1 MNVASKPRDDRK
13 VKLIKRFYT
22 DVTVEGADP
31 DLYAVHLDGRSVKTP
46 GKSDLHLKTL
56 GLAKA
61 VAVEWRAQ
69 EDKIDPNTMP
79 LTQIACTAID
89 RIAENREEIQGLIA
103 KYAETD
109 LVCYHAAAPSDL
121 VEMQSAHWQPLLDWL
136 SNDLGIGLNSTQGI
150 LPQPQDSTA
159 LAEIL
164 RRVQGFDDHELSA
177 VSVVTQATGS
187 VIIALAL
194 AYGEIDGETAVQAS
208 QVDETHQSQ
217 LWGLDHEAEL
227 RLKSL
232 TADIMAAETYL
243 SLHRA

>member
-1 MNVASKPRDDRK
+1 MAPKPGEDRK
-13 VKLIKRFYT
+13 AKLIKRFYT
-22 DVTVEGADP
+22 DVTVEAADH
-31 DLYAVHLDGRSVKTP
+31 DLYAVLLDGRSVKTP

-56 GLAKA
+56 GLAEA
-61 VAVEWRAQ
+61 VASEWRAQ
-69 EDKIDPNTMP
+69 EEKIDPNTMP

-89 RIAENREEIQGLIA
+89 RIADNRDEIQGLIA

-109 LVCYHAAAPSDL
+109 LVCYRANAPKDL

-136 SNDLGIGLNSTQGI
+136 SGEQGIGLSSTQEI
-150 LPQPQDSTA
+150 LPQAQDPNA
-159 LAEIL
+159 LAKVL
-164 RRVQGFDDHELSA
+164 SLVQGFDDHELGA

-187 VIIALAL
+187 IVIALAL
-194 AYGEIDGETAVQAS
+194 AYGEIDGEKAVQAS

-232 TADIMAAETYL
+232 TADILAAETYL